1 MITVMVMDV
10 AMASF
15 VAFWFV
21 PVALFLILPHFDKPY
36 GLVTGAIVMAVAT
49 PITLMRIRRFDDHN
63 PIIVGIRI
71 CDSDMTMYPW

>member
-1 MITVMVMDV
+1 MLTIMVMLV
-10 AMASF
+10 PVFMPF
-15 VAFWFV
+15 RFM

-36 GLVTGAIVMAVAT
+36 GLVTGAIVMAVAA